1 MSIILCTK
9 FRGIGVMN
17 WILNMHWILGIFAC
31 QVPLKIIFVYLKMKG
46 TFLKEEIDLLSKNPI
61 LIKGLVECLE

>member
-17 WILNMHWILGIFAC
+17 WILNMHWVLGISAC
-31 QVPLKIIFVYLKMKG
+31 QVPVKILFGYLKMEGK
-46 TFLKEEIDLLSKNPI
+46 FLKEENDLLSKNPI
-61 LIKGLVECLE
+61 LIKGLVARLT